1 VKSHGLSRPQLN
13 QLPFL
18 LQTGAGGETPVSA
31 VGIWPAVIEQ
41 FHGRIQELEATVAE
55 RDARIRELEAQ
66 VAQNSSNS
74 HKPPSSD
81 GYKKPKP
88 KNNRRKS
95 NKQNGGQPN
104 HPGHTLELVEEPDR
118 IKEHSVHT
126 CSHCQAALAD
136 VEATGVEKRQVF
148 DLPPVVIEVT
158 EHQAEIKSCPHCGG
172 ETKGSFPEG
181 VTSVVQYGPRIQAQA
196 SYFNSYQ
203 LIPLARTS
211 AIFDDLYGHR
221 LSEASV
227 LAANQRLEN
236 RVKPVN
242 EQVKAALRTADV
254 VHFDESGLRI
264 EGKLNWL
271 HVASTSILT
280 NFEVDPKRGREAMD
294 RIDILPHFE
303 GTAMHDHWS
312 SYLTY
317 EQCDHAFCNSHHLRE
332 LKLAHE
338 EYDQPWAEKMQVLL
352 LDIKQAVDT
361 VVDTVVEDTETQAT
375 SLAATA
381 LVDFGTRYDEILA
394 QGFSANPPPTQPHS
408 GRGRP
413 KQSKPKNLLDRLQKH
428 KPQVLAFMY
437 DFRVPFDNNQAERDV
452 RMVKLKQKI
461 SGTFR
466 TQAGAWTFCAIRSY
480 ISTARK
486 NGKSVIEAISDAL
499 DGRPFLPPSLTPE

>member
-1 VKSHGLSRPQLN
+1 MKSHELSHPQLN

-18 LQTGAGGETPVSA
+18 LQTGAGGETPASA
-31 VGIWPAVIEQ
+31 VGIWPAIIEQ
-41 FHGRIQELEATVAE
+41 LHGRIQELEAELTE

-66 VAQNSSNS
+66 VAQNSRNS
-74 HKPPSSD
+74 HKPPSTD
-81 GYKKPKP
+81 GYQKPKP

-104 HPGHTLELVEEPDR
+104 HTGHTLKPVEEPDHV
-118 IKEHSVHT
+118 KEHSVHT
-126 CSHCQAALAD
+126 CSHCQAGLTD
-136 VEATGVEKRQVF
+136 VKATGVEKRQVF
-148 DLPPVVIEVT
+148 DLPPVAIEVT
-158 EHQAEIKSCPHCGG
+158 EHQAEIKSCPHCGE

-181 VTSVVQYGPRIQAQA
+181 VTSAVQYGPRIQAQA

-211 AIFDDLYGHR
+211 AIFEDLYGHG

-227 LAANQRLEN
+227 LTANQRLEN
-236 RVKPVN
+236 RVESVN
-242 EQVKAALRTADV
+242 EQVKAALRAADV

-280 NFEVDPKRGREAMD
+280 NFEVDAKRGREAMD
-294 RIDILPHFE
+294 RIDILPHFQ
-303 GTAMHDHWS
+303 GTAVHDHWG

-317 EQCDHAFCNSHHLRE
+317 KECNHAFCNSHHLRE

-338 EYDQPWAEKMQVLL
+338 EYDQPWAEEMQILL
-352 LDIKQAVDT
+352 LDIKLA
-361 VVDTVVEDTETQAT
+361 VDTVVEDTETQAT
-375 SLAATA
+375 SLDATA

-394 QGFSANPPPTQPHS
+394 QGFAANPPPAQPHS

-428 KPQVLAFMY
+428 KPQVLIFMY

-466 TQAGAWTFCAIRSY
+466 TQAGARTFCAIRSY

-486 NGKSVIEAISDAL
+486 NGQSVIDAISDAL
-499 DGRPFLPPSLTPE
+499 DGRPFLPASLIPE

>member
-1 VKSHGLSRPQLN
+1 MKSHGLPHPQLN
-13 QLPFL
+13 QLPLL
-18 LQTGAGGETPVSA
+18 LQTGAGGEISASA

-41 FHGRIQELEATVAE
+41 LHGRIQELEAEVAE

-66 VAQNSSNS
+66 VAQNSRNS

-88 KNNRRKS
+88 KNNRQKS
-95 NKQNGGQPN
+95 DKQNGGQPN
-104 HPGHTLELVEEPDR
+104 HPGHTLKPVEEPDH

-126 CSHCQAALAD
+126 CSHCQASLAD
-136 VEATGVEKRQVF
+136 VKAAGMEKRQVF
-148 DLPPVVIEVT
+148 DLPPVAIEVT
-158 EHQAEIKSCPHCGG
+158 EHQAEIKSCPHCGE

-181 VTSVVQYGPRIQAQA
+181 VTSAVQYGPRIQAQA

-203 LIPLARTS
+203 LIPLARTG
-211 AIFDDLYGHR
+211 AIFDDLYGHG

-227 LAANQRLEN
+227 LTANQRLEKRVEPAN
-236 RVKPVN
+236 ERVKV
-242 EQVKAALRTADV
+242 ALRTADV

-264 EGKLNWL
+264 EGKLHWL
-271 HVASTSILT
+271 HVASTSTLT
-280 NFEVDPKRGREAMD
+280 NYEPHAKRGREAMD
-294 RIDILPHFE
+294 EIDILPHFQ
-303 GTAMHDHWS
+303 GTAMHDHWK

-317 EQCDHAFCNSHHLRE
+317 KQCDHAFCNSHHLRE

-338 EYDQPWAEKMQVLL
+338 EYDQPWAEKMQTLL
-352 LDIKQAVDT
+352 LDIKQA
-361 VVDTVVEDTETQAT
+361 VDTVVEDTETQAT
-375 SLAATA
+375 SLDATSLA
-381 LVDFGTRYDEILA
+381 DFSTRYDEILA
-394 QGFSANPPPTQPHS
+394 QGFAANPPPVQPHS

-428 KPQVLAFMY
+428 KPQVLIFMY

-461 SGTFR
+461 SGAFR
-466 TQAGAWTFCAIRSY
+466 TQAGARTFCAIRSY

-486 NGKSVIEAISDAL
+486 NGQSVIDAISDAL
-499 DGRPFLPPSLTPE
+499 DGRPFLPASLTPE